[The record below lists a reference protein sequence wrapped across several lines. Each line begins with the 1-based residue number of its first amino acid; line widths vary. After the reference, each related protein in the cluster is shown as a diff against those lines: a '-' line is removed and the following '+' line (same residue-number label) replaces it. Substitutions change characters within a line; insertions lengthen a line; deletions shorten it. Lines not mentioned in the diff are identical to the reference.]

1 LDRVEWPTLSIDS
14 DPVVHNGSNA
24 CGKEIAGENGNLVTL
39 FYQVLREVPDM
50 GGNAS
55 CGSAPHIRR

>member
-14 DPVVHNGSNA
+14 NPVVHNGSNA
-24 CGKEIAGENGNLVTL
+24 CRKEIARENGNLVTP
-39 FYQVLREVPDM
+39 FYQILREVPDM

-55 CGSAPHIRR
+55 CGSAPYFRR